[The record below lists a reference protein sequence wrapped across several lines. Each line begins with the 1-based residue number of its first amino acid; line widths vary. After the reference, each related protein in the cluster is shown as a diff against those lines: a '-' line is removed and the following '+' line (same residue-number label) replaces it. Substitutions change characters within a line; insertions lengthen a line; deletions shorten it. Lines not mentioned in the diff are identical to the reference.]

1 MMMSATTVAAATA
14 ARSMIR
20 PSAVHVYRAAGT
32 TSIAALQ
39 HTLHAAR
46 YFAFGTSPE
55 QQNSSGLTI
64 GIVRET
70 YDKWERRTPLCPSH
84 VEALLTKFGGSRDLL
99 SNVVV
104 QPASH
109 RIFSDEEYRRAG
121 ATISEDLST
130 ADLILGVKQ
139 VEEDNLLP
147 DKSYMF
153 FSHVI
158 KGQPSSMPLVKSI
171 LDKNIQ
177 LFDYECINE
186 ELNDNKKRRLVAFGR
201 YAGIAGMIDGLQ
213 ALGRRLL
220 ASGYSTPFL
229 NCPPAYMYDNLD
241 DANLV
246 P

>member
-1 MMMSATTVAAATA
+1 MAYTTA
-14 ARSMIR
+14 ARRMLR
-20 PSAVHVYRAAGT
+20 PTSLHIYRAASIA
-32 TSIAALQ
+32 SIAAPGLPIPAVQ
-39 HTLHAAR
+39 HAFHTAR
-46 YFAFGTSPE
+46 YFGTSPE
-55 QQNSSGLTI
+55 KNTADAGNDGLSI

-84 VEALLTKFGGSRDLL
+84 VEQLLTKFGGSRNLL

-153 FSHVI
+153 FSH
-158 KGQPSSMPLVKSI
+158 G
-171 LDKNIQ
+171 
-177 LFDYECINE
+177 E
-186 ELNDNKKRRLVAFGR
+186 
-201 YAGIAGMIDGLQ
+201 
-213 ALGRRLL
+213 
-220 ASGYSTPFL
+220 
-229 NCPPAYMYDNLD
+229 
-241 DANLV
+241 
-246 P
+246 